1 MLIAKLIRGIRRRG
15 KISQKRLSKKSGV
28 NLRSVKHF
36 AQSGEISLISLT
48 KIAITLGIQDEL
60 EGLFEEVSFL
70 FEEVLVGE
78 D

>member
-1 MLIAKLIRGIRRRG
+1 MLIVKLIRGIRRRG
-15 KISQKRLSKKSGV
+15 KISQKRLSKKLGV

-36 AQSGEISLISLT
+36 AQSGEISRISLT